1 MYYFLNNKTSNFKTI
16 EYGKVLY
23 PYLIVFAFLMVFQ
36 QPLAAQKSKHSLFV
50 TDGQSLTERWELDSA
65 SRNGTF
71 NIVPY
76 KPIYVLLGNWSSN
89 PNTKPQS
96 ENPDYSVSQEIP
108 LNAVEL
114 KFQLSL
120 KTKVIQGIF
129 GGYGDLWVAY
139 TQSSRWQLYN
149 QELSRPFRET
159 NYEPEAMLTFAT
171 QYKLFGL
178 NGRMLGIGF
187 NHQSNGRTLPLSRS
201 WNRIVLQ
208 AGFEKKDWTL
218 LLRPWI
224 RLNDEDDENPA
235 IEDYT
240 GRADLLIAHV
250 LKRHQLSLLA
260 RHSLR
265 FGENSHGSLQL
276 DWSLPISGHLKG
288 HVQVF
293 HGYGESMI
301 DYNHKQT
308 TIGLGVSLI
317 EWQ

>member
-1 MYYFLNNKTSNFKTI
+1 LKK
-16 EYGKVLY
+16 KVLQQKY
-23 PYLIVFAFLMVFQ
+23 CMFIYLLIGSMILPETAI
-36 QPLAAQKSKHSLFV
+36 AQKGSNRIFETGDPSL
-50 TDGQSLTERWELDSA
+50 SSRWELDSA
-65 SRNGTF
+65 QKNGTF
-71 NIVPY
+71 HIVPY
-76 KPIYVLLGNWSSN
+76 KPIYVLLANWSSN
-89 PNTKPQS
+89 PNTRPQS
-96 ENPDYSVSQEIP
+96 ENPAYTVSEQIP

-120 KTKVIQGIF
+120 KTKVLQGIF
-129 GGYGDLWVAY
+129 GGHGDLWVAY

-149 QELSRPFRET
+149 QKLSRPFRET

-171 QYKLFGL
+171 RYKLFGL

-201 WNRIVLQ
+201 WNRIVFQ
-208 AGFEKKDWTL
+208 AGFEKKDWTV

-235 IEDYT
+235 IEDFT
-240 GRADLLIAHV
+240 GRADLLVSHH
-250 LKRHQLSLLA
+250 LKGHQVSMLA
-260 RHSLR
+260 KHSLR
-265 FGENSHGSLQL
+265 FGDRSHGSLQL
-276 DWSLPISGHLKG
+276 DWALPISGNLKG

-308 TIGLGVSLI
+308 TIGIGVSLI
-317 EWQ
+317 EW

>member
-1 MYYFLNNKTSNFKTI
+1 MSSINSNLNHTIFKFSLQLLIGLMLVSN
-16 EYGKVLY
+16 GSL
-23 PYLIVFAFLMVFQ
+23 FAQ
-36 QPLAAQKSKHSLFV
+36 NTGHSLFASE
-50 TDGQSLTERWELDSA
+50 GQSLSSRWELDSA
-65 SRNGTF
+65 YRNGTF

-89 PNTKPQS
+89 PNRMPQS
-96 ENPDYSVSQEIP
+96 ENPDYSVSEEIP
-108 LNAVEL
+108 LNATEL

-120 KTKVIQGIF
+120 KTKVLQGIF
-129 GGYGDLWVAY
+129 GGHGDLWVAY

-149 QELSRPFRET
+149 QALSRPFRET

-171 QYKLFGL
+171 RYKLFGL
-178 NGRMLGIGF
+178 NGRMFGIGF
-187 NHQSNGRTLPLSRS
+187 NHQSNGRALPLSRS
-201 WNRIVLQ
+201 WNRIVFQ
-208 AGFEKKDWTL
+208 AGFEKKDWTV

-235 IEDYT
+235 IEDFT
-240 GRADLLIAHV
+240 GRADLLVAHNI
-250 LKRHQLSLLA
+250 KGHQLSLLG

-265 FGENSHGSLQL
+265 FGENNRGSLQL
-276 DWSLPISGHLKG
+276 DWALPLSGRLKG
-288 HVQVF
+288 HLQVF

-317 EWQ
+317 EW

>member
-1 MYYFLNNKTSNFKTI
+1 LKNHHQQQILHSCQPVGLF
-16 EYGKVLY
+16 VL
-23 PYLIVFAFLMVFQ
+23 LLFALGQ
-36 QPLAAQKSKHSLFV
+36 LAAQKTNNRLFE
-50 TDGQSLTERWELDSA
+50 TDRQSLTERWELDSA
-65 SRNGTF
+65 SSHGTF
-71 NIVPY
+71 NLVPY

-89 PNTKPQS
+89 PNRMPQS
-96 ENPDYSVSQEIP
+96 ENPEYSVSQEIP

-159 NYEPEAMLTFAT
+159 NYEPEAMLTFPT
-171 QYKLFGL
+171 HFRLLGFKGS
-178 NGRMLGIGF
+178 MLCIGF
-187 NHQSNGRTLPLSRS
+187 NHQSNGRTLPLSRG

-250 LKRHQLSLLA
+250 LKKHQLSLLA

-265 FGENSHGSLQL
+265 FGGNSHGSLQL
-276 DWSLPISGHLKG
+276 DWALPISGHLKG

-293 HGYGESMI
+293 HWYGESMI